1 MFIQFTV
8 KNFKSFKDEATL
20 SMVASSIKERVKEN
34 TLSVS
39 KNLSLLKSAI
49 IYGKNASGK
58 SNLCQAMRF
67 MKSFILNSF
76 KETQVSDKIRTERF
90 KLHTGTENQPSVF
103 EIIFIHDRIRYRYG
117 FAVTKKEVK
126 EEWLYYVPKVQE
138 LKVFTRTSQ
147 NFDLSKHFKS
157 EEQLVRTNRIRPNAL
172 LLSVSAQW
180 NGEMAAKIMRWFSSF
195 KCISSINSQNYGS
208 LTLSLAEKEKGRKA
222 ILDFLKKADM
232 GIENFSLIKTKFTET
247 DKANLH
253 PEIVEILENNKVD
266 TRVDIRTVHKK
277 YDSKGK
283 MAGLVNFNMG
293 KEESRGTRKFF
304 DLSGPIIDTLLK
316 GKTLVVDELDTQ
328 LHPSLIRGI
337 CELFNSKKLNP
348 RNAQLIFVSHNT
360 NILDKELFRRD
371 QIWFIEKD
379 QFGASELFSL
389 VEFKDKENGRK
400 VRNDASYEKSYLK
413 GVYGAIP
420 CVRELEVKYG
430 D

>member
-8 KNFKSFKDEATL
+8 KNFRSFKDEATL
-20 SMVASSIKERVKEN
+20 SLVASSIKERLEEN
-34 TLSVS
+34 TLPVS
-39 KNLSLLKSAI
+39 KNLSLLKSAV

-58 SNLCQAMRF
+58 SSLVQALNF
-67 MKSFILNSF
+67 MKCFILNSS
-76 KETQVSDKIRTERF
+76 KETQVSEKIRTERF

-103 EIIFIHDRIRYRYG
+103 EIVFIHDQIRYRYG
-117 FAVTKKEVK
+117 FAVTEKEVK

-138 LKVFTRTSQ
+138 LKVFTRTGQ

-157 EEQLVRTNRIRPNAL
+157 EEQLVRANRIRSNAL
-172 LLSVSAQW
+172 LLSVSAQF
-180 NGEMAAKIMRWFSSF
+180 NGEMASKIMKWFYTF
-195 KCISSINSQNYGS
+195 NCISSINSQNYGS
-208 LTLSLAEKEKGRKA
+208 VTLSLAEKEKGRKTV
-222 ILDFLKKADM
+222 LDFLKKADM
-232 GIENFSLIKTKFTET
+232 GIEDFSVIKTKLTET
-247 DKANLH
+247 EKANLP
-253 PEIVEILENNKVD
+253 PEFVESLEKKEEITN
-266 TRVDIRTVHKK
+266 VDIRTVHKK
-277 YDSKGK
+277 YNLNGK
-283 MAGLVNFNMG
+283 VAELIDFSMG
-293 KEESRGTRKFF
+293 KEESHGTRKFF

-328 LHPSLIRGI
+328 LHPALIRGI

-348 RNAQLIFVSHNT
+348 QNAQLIFVSHNT
-360 NILDKELFRRD
+360 NILDKDLLRRD

-413 GVYGAIP
+413 GIYGAVP

>member
-8 KNFKSFKDEATL
+8 KNFRSFKDEATL
-20 SMVASSIKERVKEN
+20 SLVASSIKERLEEN
-34 TLSVS
+34 TLPVS
-39 KNLSLLKSAI
+39 KNLSLLKSAV

-58 SNLCQAMRF
+58 TNLFQAMHF
-67 MKSFILNSF
+67 VKCFILNSS
-76 KETQVSDKIRTERF
+76 KDTQVSEKIKTERF
-90 KLHTGTENQPSVF
+90 KLHTGTETQPSVF
-103 EIIFIHDRIRYRYG
+103 EIIFIHDQIRYRYG
-117 FAVTKKEVK
+117 FAVTEKEVK

-138 LKVFTRTSQ
+138 LKVFTRTGQ

-172 LLSVSAQW
+172 LLSVSAQF
-180 NGEMAAKIMRWFSSF
+180 NGEMAVKIMKWFF
-195 KCISSINSQNYGS
+195 AFNCISGINNQGYGS
-208 LTLSLAEKEKGRKA
+208 VTLSLAEKEKGKKA
-222 ILDFLKKADM
+222 ILDFLKKADI
-232 GIENFSLIKTKFTET
+232 GIEDFSLTKTKLTEM
-247 DKANLH
+247 DKTNL
-253 PEIVEILENNKVD
+253 PTVVAEILENKKEV

-283 MAGLVNFNMG
+283 VVGLINFNMG
-293 KEESRGTRKFF
+293 KEESHGTRKFF

-328 LHPSLIRGI
+328 LHPALIRGI

-348 RNAQLIFVSHNT
+348 QNAQLIFVSHNT
-360 NILDKELFRRD
+360 NILDKDLLRRD

-413 GVYGAIP
+413 GIYGAVP